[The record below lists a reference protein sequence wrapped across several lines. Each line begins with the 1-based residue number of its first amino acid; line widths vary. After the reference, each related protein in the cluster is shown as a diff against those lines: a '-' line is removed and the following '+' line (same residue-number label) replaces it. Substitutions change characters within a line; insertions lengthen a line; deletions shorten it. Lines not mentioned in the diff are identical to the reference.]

1 MLMNDKF
8 NFAKVKVMK
17 KGTHEWLLLSPPSN
31 LGMVYR
37 AEVGLVG
44 VGGGKLP
51 SITFMIRSPN
61 NEDLYS
67 I

>member
-37 AEVGLVG
+37 AGVGRG
-44 VGGGKLP
+44 GGGGKAAV
-51 SITFMIRSPN
+51 
-61 NEDLYS
+61 DYLYDPKS
-67 I
+67 K